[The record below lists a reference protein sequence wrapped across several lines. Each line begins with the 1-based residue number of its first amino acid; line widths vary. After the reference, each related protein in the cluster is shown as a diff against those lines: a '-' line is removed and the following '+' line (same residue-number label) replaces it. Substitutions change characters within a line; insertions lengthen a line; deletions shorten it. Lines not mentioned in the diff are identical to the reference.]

1 MQTKNVTR
9 EGADPTRL
17 PVTERTRV
25 RRRAE
30 RAAYERS
37 EVHAILDAGLVCH
50 LGFAT
55 ERGPV
60 VLPTAYV
67 RVGDAVVVH
76 GSSKSGMLLA
86 LAGGADLCCA
96 VTLLDGLVLA
106 RSAFHHSVNYRSVT
120 IFGRGEVVGDPNDK
134 REALRAFFT
143 KLYPGRWEAVRAP
156 TDGELQAT
164 LVVRIPIEEAVAK
177 RRLGPPIDDEDD
189 YALPVWAGVMPLGI
203 TRGDFIADERLHPDV
218 APTGEPDAWCPGSTP
233 ASEAAR

>member
-1 MQTKNVTR
+1 MHTKNLTE
-9 EGADPTRL
+9 EGPDPSRI

-50 LGFAT
+50 LGFADA
-55 ERGPV
+55 RGPV

-67 RVGDAVVVH
+67 RIGDAVVVH

-86 LAGGADLCCA
+86 LAGGADLCCT

-120 IFGRGEVVGDPNDK
+120 IFGRGEVVGAPNDK
-134 REALRAFFT
+134 REAMRAFFT

-164 LVVRIPIEEAVAK
+164 LVIRIPMDEAVAK

-189 YALPVWAGVMPLGI
+189 YALPVWAGVLPLEI
-203 TRGDFIADERLHPDV
+203 TRGDCIADQRLHPDI
-218 APTGEPDAWCPGSTP
+218 APSDEPDAWGPGSPP
-233 ASEAAR
+233 ANEATR